1 MVLTGTV
8 SVTGRSRALCAAE
21 NVKWNVSVLSA
32 CQVNVEVRVC
42 SPFTWTA
49 ISALVTT
56 LLNENTDTTVHLY
69 LLC

>member
-1 MVLTGTV
+1 MR
-8 SVTGRSRALCAAE
+8 GRESE
-21 NVKWNVSVLSA
+21 VESQGLSA

-56 LLNENTDTTVHLY
+56 LLNEDTDTTVHLY